1 MIFNGAIYI
10 WNNYLITF
18 KNPLNDTKLMPEI
31 LKLLE
36 RYFDTM
42 KDSIQDI
49 EKKMLSDYDLDS
61 KIEVYG
67 NIGIVYARLRE
78 GRGDFDEVLKVSET
92 LLLAPLSPH
101 TRKLVNSIKARVGT
115 QAKGSKAKGP
125 GTAQKG

>member
-42 KDSIQDI
+42 KDSI
-49 EKKMLSDYDLDS
+49 
-61 KIEVYG
+61 
-67 NIGIVYARLRE
+67 
-78 GRGDFDEVLKVSET
+78 
-92 LLLAPLSPH
+92 
-101 TRKLVNSIKARVGT
+101 
-115 QAKGSKAKGP
+115 
-125 GTAQKG
+125 